1 MIKKVIKV
9 IFFLIIVLLGI
20 FLIRAGFYFEKISE
34 PKNIYKNAINMFSDE
49 LINCI
54 TFDEKYNLGD
64 TFNITGNIKAKINSD
79 EYKNKAK
86 IDVEYLKKLNMINN
100 LSNMDTNY
108 TISQDKKNKK
118 AFIELD
124 EKIGNETILHTNYL
138 ISDYT
143 RYYYVASILQNYVN
157 DGNNNYF
164 EIFNEEK
171 TTTDNI
177 NYLYDF
183 IIDSISNRMADE
195 TKKYDS
201 TVNINDKTIDS
212 KQLSMR
218 IDDKSIKNILNG
230 LLDDL
235 KKDKKANL
243 IITSF
248 DSDFPKRHID
258 SNKKYLSKKESYTL
272 NIYTSKYINKPLKYE
287 VIYLNKDS
295 KKTYYYIGNNKKGDF
310 YYLKDDE
317 VRYTAKYLSK
327 NKTIKINIFD
337 RLNKESGSIS
347 LSKDIN
353 NIIFN
358 MNTTIEDKKYDIY
371 FSSKN
376 KDYQKNKKYNNESQL
391 SFNISKNNISELNG
405 EIIASSTI
413 TNDVKIDVDVS
424 NSILDGKLTDETRNK
439 LDNLKDSVKNRI
451 ENNQ

>member
-1 MIKKVIKV
+1 MIKKIIKIIV
-9 IFFLIIVLLGI
+9 FLLFVLLGI
-20 FLIRAGFYFEKISE
+20 GLIRAGFYFEQISE
-34 PKNIYKNAINMFSDE
+34 PKYIYKNTINMFGNE
-49 LINCI
+49 LINYI

-64 TFNITGNIKAKINSD
+64 NFNVTGNIKSKINSD
-79 EYKNKAK
+79 EYKIKSQTD
-86 IDVEYLKKLNMINN
+86 IEYLKKLNMINN

-143 RYYYVASILQNYVN
+143 RYYYVANILQNYVN

-183 IIDSISNRMADE
+183 IIDSISSRMADE
-195 TKKYDS
+195 TKKYDN
-201 TVNINDKTIDS
+201 TVNIDDKTYDS
-212 KQLSMR
+212 NQLSIR
-218 IDDKSIKNILNG
+218 IDDKSIKKILNG

-243 IITSF
+243 IITSL
-248 DSDFPKRHID
+248 DSDFSKRHID
-258 SNKKYLSKKESYTL
+258 NNKKYLSKKESYTI

-287 VIYLNKDS
+287 VIYLNNDS
-295 KKTYYYIGNNKKGDF
+295 KKTYYYVGNSKKGNF

-317 VRYTAKYLSK
+317 IRYTAKYVSK
-327 NKTIKINIFD
+327 NKSITVNIYD

-358 MNTTIEDKKYDIY
+358 MNATIEDKKYDIY

-376 KDYQKNKKYNNESQL
+376 KDYQKNKKYTNESQL

-405 EIIASSTI
+405 EIASVSTI
-413 TNDVKIDVDVS
+413 TSDVTIDLDTS
-424 NSILDGKLTDETRNK
+424 SSILDGKLTDDEKNN
-439 LDNLKDSVKNRI
+439 LDNLHDLVKNRL
-451 ENNQ
+451 ENS